1 MVFIIYMNTELSNKY
16 FMYKSCHR
24 SLSLCTESL
33 PSFRRLLLQHNTIIS
48 SRNTFSSHLIA
59 LLRRRS
65 ISLVLIVLLLV
76 LRRRTAL
83 DLCWVR
89 SLTWRRRSV
98 VLLEL
103 HGVLRVELSLLLEPA
118 VILLLVLG
126 VLCWVHRRLGRAR
139 AVLVVVRGS
148 ATSVVRHGVTSG
160 NLITT
165 IIVISSEFRRLRRQF
180 CLKSL

>member
-1 MVFIIYMNTELSNKY
+1 M
-16 FMYKSCHR
+16 
-24 SLSLCTESL
+24 
-33 PSFRRLLLQHNTIIS
+33 LLQHNTVTS
-48 SRNTFSSHLIA
+48 GRNTFSSHLIA

-103 HGVLRVELSLLLEPA
+103 HGVLRVELSLVLEPA
-118 VILLLVLG
+118 VILLLVLS
-126 VLCWVHRRLGRAR
+126 VLCWVQGRLRWSSTTSRASILLGWTSR
-139 AVLVVVRGS
+139 
-148 ATSVVRHGVTSG
+148 TSVATPG
-160 NLITT
+160 
-165 IIVISSEFRRLRRQF
+165 ISSRSLRVNR
-180 CLKSL
+180 

>member
-1 MVFIIYMNTELSNKY
+1 MRT
-16 FMYKSCHR
+16 
-24 SLSLCTESL
+24 
-33 PSFRRLLLQHNTIIS
+33 RRG
-48 SRNTFSSHLIA
+48 
-59 LLRRRS
+59 
-65 ISLVLIVLLLV
+65 
-76 LRRRTAL
+76 
-83 DLCWVR
+83 
-89 SLTWRRRSV
+89 SV

-103 HGVLRVELSLLLEPA
+103 HGVLRVELSLVLEPA

-160 NLITT
+160 NLHTT
-165 IIVISSEFRRLRRQF
+165 EIVISREFGRLRRHF

>member
-1 MVFIIYMNTELSNKY
+1 
-16 FMYKSCHR
+16 MYKSCHR

-48 SRNTFSSHLIA
+48 GRNTFASHLIA

-83 DLCWVR
+83 ELCWVR
-89 SLTWRRRSV
+89 SLTRGRRPV

-103 HGVLRVELSLLLEPA
+103 HGVLRVELSLLLEPT

-126 VLCWVHRRLGRAR
+126 VLGGIHRRLGRAGT
-139 AVLVVVRGS
+139 VLVVMRGTS
-148 ATSVVRHGVTSG
+148 TSVVRHGVTSR
-160 NLITT
+160 NLDTT
-165 IIVISSEFRRLRRQF
+165 KIFIRSEFGRQ
-180 CLKSL
+180 

>member
-89 SLTWRRRSV
+89 PLTWRRRSV

-103 HGVLRVELSLLLEPA
+103 HGVLRVELSLLLQPA
-118 VILLLVLG
+118 VILLLILC
-126 VLCWVHRRLGRAR
+126 VLCRVHRGLGRTSR
-139 AVLVVVRGS
+139 
-148 ATSVVRHGVTSG
+148 TSVLLGGTSWTSIVSPGVAA
-160 NLITT
+160 
-165 IIVISSEFRRLRRQF
+165 LRVNR
-180 CLKSL
+180 